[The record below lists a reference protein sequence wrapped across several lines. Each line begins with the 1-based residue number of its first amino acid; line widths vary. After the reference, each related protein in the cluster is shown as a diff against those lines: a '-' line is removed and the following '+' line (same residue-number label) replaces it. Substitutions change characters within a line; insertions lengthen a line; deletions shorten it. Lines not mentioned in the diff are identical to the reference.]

1 MHAAFLFQDIKQC
14 FVPSKDALEG
24 APLCGNDGAGSVQE
38 EDRLNSAT
46 GPQSEQGSHGSAL
59 SRALLGACTCRGEV
73 QLELSPW
80 EEGRPRLF
88 SKTQVRAAFKSCSGL
103 AFSASAFFLLELL

>member
-1 MHAAFLFQDIKQC
+1 MHAASLFQDIKQC
-14 FVPSKDALEG
+14 LVPSKEALEG

-59 SRALLGACTCRGEV
+59 SRALLGACTCRGKV

-88 SKTQVRAAFKSCSGL
+88 SKDSSQGCSQ
-103 AFSASAFFLLELL
+103 ELLWLSLFCFCFLFA